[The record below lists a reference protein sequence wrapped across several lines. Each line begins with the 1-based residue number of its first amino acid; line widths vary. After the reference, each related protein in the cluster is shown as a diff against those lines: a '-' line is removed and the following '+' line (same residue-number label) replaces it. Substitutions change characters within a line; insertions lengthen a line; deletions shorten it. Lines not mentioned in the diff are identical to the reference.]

1 MTMTDPQ
8 PVLVLGLGNLL
19 LGDDAVGLRM
29 LEVLRS
35 EPADPSVEFMD
46 GGTQGIALVGYLAN
60 RRSVLILD
68 AIGLGARPG
77 TVHVL
82 RGRDVA
88 KLRARRATNAHEGNG
103 LALIEMAR
111 LLGYHPLELA
121 VVGVEPESVKT
132 GLGLSPEVKAGARE
146 ALWEARKI
154 LEEFSDPSRKE
165 PVYVSGCTW
174 QNR

>member
-1 MTMTDPQ
+1 MTDPQ

-29 LEVLRS
+29 LEVLKS

-46 GGTQGIALVGYLAN
+46 GGTQGIALVGRFAN

-68 AIGLGARPG
+68 AINLGAEPG

-82 RGRDVA
+82 RESVIA
-88 KLRARRATNAHEGNG
+88 TLRAGRASNAHEGNG
-103 LALIEMAR
+103 LFLIEMAR
-111 LLGYHPLELA
+111 MLGYFPRELA
-121 VVGVEPESVKT
+121 VVGVEPANVKT
-132 GLGLSPEVKAGARE
+132 GLGLSSEVEAGSRE

-154 LEEFSDPSRKE
+154 LEEFCNPLLKE
-165 PVYVSGCTW
+165 TTYVSGCAW
-174 QNR
+174 

>member
-1 MTMTDPQ
+1 MTN

-29 LEVLRS
+29 LEVLKA
-35 EPADPSVEFMD
+35 EPADPSVEFVD

-68 AIGLGARPG
+68 AIGLGAEPG

-82 RGRDVA
+82 RGRDLA

-103 LALIEMAR
+103 LSLIEMAR
-111 LLGYHPLELA
+111 LLGYYPQELA
-121 VVGVEPESVKT
+121 VVGVEPANVKT
-132 GLGLSPEVKAGARE
+132 GIGLSPEVKAATRE
-146 ALWEARKI
+146 ALWEARRL
-154 LEEFSDPSRKE
+154 LEEFSDPSLKE
-165 PVYVSGCTW
+165 PVYVSGCAW
-174 QNR
+174 